1 VYGID
6 MPTRSELI
14 ASERSVEEIAREIGC
29 DRLIYQDLDDLIDDV
44 RATNPAIARFETSC
58 FDGKY
63 ITGDVTAEYLNC
75 LEANRE
81 DGDRQRSRESTTQ
94 LDLNLESA
102 E

>member
-1 VYGID
+1 
-6 MPTRSELI
+6 MTI
-14 ASERSVEEIAREIGC
+14 AAT
-29 DRLIYQDLDDLIDDV
+29 DT
-44 RATNPAIARFETSC
+44 TNPAIARFETSC